1 MALTLP
7 ERYPLATLPTPLVRS
22 TRLER
27 ALHGPPILVKRDDL
41 TGFAL
46 AGNKARKL
54 EFLLGDALAGGCDVL
69 VTGGGPA
76 SNHCQATAA
85 AARVA
90 GLSCH
95 LVMYGSE
102 PAHPH
107 PNLALARRLG
117 ATVSFT
123 ADAGRS
129 SVDPALA
136 EAADGLAAAGR
147 RPYLIPRGG
156 ASAVGA
162 AGYGLAVG
170 ELAAQLSS
178 LGIEPEIVVVATG
191 SCGTQAG
198 LLAGVT
204 AQALPW
210 RVIGATVSRPP
221 AECRERVLRLTRECA
236 ELLGWPPAEPARV
249 EIRDARGPGYSTA
262 SAPGAQA
269 ARLAASADGL
279 LLDPVFTAKAFAEL
293 VSMIEAGLQGPA
305 VFVHTGGTA
314 AAVLELITGRDAG
327 KGAGDAGT

>member
-1 MALTLP
+1 MALTLL

-22 TRLER
+22 PRLEL

-107 PNLALARRLG
+107 PNPTLARRLG
-117 ATVSFT
+117 ATVCFT

-156 ASAVGA
+156 ATAVGA
-162 AGYGLAVG
+162 AGYGLAVT

-221 AECRERVLRLTRECA
+221 AECRERILRLTRECA
-236 ELLGWPPAEPARV
+236 ELLGWPPAEPGPGRDTGRARARV
-249 EIRDARGPGYSTA
+249 RPRLGARRAGG
-262 SAPGAQA
+262 APGRRRRRA
-269 ARLAASADGL
+269 A
-279 LLDPVFTAKAFAEL
+279 P
-293 VSMIEAGLQGPA
+293 
-305 VFVHTGGTA
+305 
-314 AAVLELITGRDAG
+314 
-327 KGAGDAGT
+327 